1 MTADDSGALSP
12 KDLLWYY
19 IEVDHADESD
29 PVKQRG
35 PFAINELRELWTKKK
50 IETETYVWADGM
62 DDFQQ
67 VKSLNALRLELT
79 EPPSSL
85 NPKLSNLKLNL
96 KRATWYYLDKK
107 GTKHGPSILDT
118 LKIMW
123 DFTEVDEDT
132 MVRTEGMDEFA
143 PIRDVPPLFKYAFAA
158 ADQKR
163 VEMEMKLGSHRP
175 PPSAMAAHMHSPRTG
190 KQPDGERVYAQFGQ
204 EDARR
209 ARLAAKG
216 NKFPPKTMRPGEFSE
231 SDYGEDSD
239 TAPER

>member
-143 PIRDVPPLFKYAFAA
+143 PIRDVPPLFKVLAMGT
-158 ADQKR
+158 ADQLD
-163 VEMEMKLGSHRP
+163 LGDTDSEADTVDGDREIRLGPP
-175 PPSAMAAHMHSPRTG
+175 PPSSASETPFDQASA
-190 KQPDGERVYAQFGQ
+190 
-204 EDARR
+204 
-209 ARLAAKG
+209 
-216 NKFPPKTMRPGEFSE
+216 NK
-231 SDYGEDSD
+231 
-239 TAPER
+239 